1 MRNTCWNCKENSSST
16 VHGPVCRSGVL
27 CAILLVLAA
36 CASVREPPA
45 PSLSDAARQQ
55 AWETHLAHLGAMS
68 TWGLKGRVAGKS
80 DSEGFQA
87 GVHWEQYPQSFSI
100 DLHGPLG
107 GKTAAISGRA
117 GKVEVQ
123 TSGGEHYLAEE
134 PETLLQDLFGYALPV
149 TGLRYWVRGIPSPGR
164 QVLSLE
170 LDARG
175 RLKHLSQAG
184 WSIDYNRYH
193 EGSPALPA
201 LIEISGTR
209 LDAKIIVDQW
219 F

>member
-1 MRNTCWNCKENSSST
+1 MRNTCWNCKENSSSA
-16 VHGPVCRSGVL
+16 VQGPVCRSGVL
-27 CAILLVLAA
+27 CAILLALAA
-36 CASVREPPA
+36 CATVRESPA

-55 AWETHLAHLGAMS
+55 AWETHLAHLGEMP

-80 DSEGFQA
+80 DREGFQA
-87 GVHWEQYPQSFSI
+87 GVRWEQHPQSFSI

-117 GKVEVQ
+117 GRVEVQ
-123 TSGGEHYLAEE
+123 TSGGEHYLAKE
-134 PETLLQDLFGYALPV
+134 PETLWQDLFGHALPV
-149 TGLRYWVRGIPSPGR
+149 TGLRYWVRGIPNPG
-164 QVLSLE
+164 QEVLSLE